1 MNALSEAV
9 VVLLDAAVRSP
20 MYSKHIVVHWMPKLC
35 ILNDP
40 HQIASALINSW
51 MSAPKHFNSFWKGR
65 SHAHL
70 PASVGRWS
78 PSDVVEVCQHIV
90 KCTGCTHDG
99 DCLLDTMQRLPGLG
113 SYLSM
118 AVLRNIAPV
127 FCMNSL
133 FSDKLIFGLSPH
145 TAALSSL
152 DLESVKVHLARQV
165 GQWCAAWGKDVLSAL
180 VCESTKL
187 LLHLGFLP
195 SADAIRKDPADA
207 QRRLNTVALRQWLVV
222 VDKWPRWQQLPA
234 PEGVATATAMG
245 TAIRAVSLDAV
256 AAYTYAKANLLIQ
269 VD

>member
-1 MNALSEAV
+1 
-9 VVLLDAAVRSP
+9 
-20 MYSKHIVVHWMPKLC
+20 MYSKHIVVHWMQKLC

-51 MSAPKHFNSFWKGR
+51 MSAPKRFTSFWKGR

-99 DCLLDTMQRLPGLG
+99 DFLLDTMQRLPGLG
-113 SYLSM
+113 SYLSL

-127 FCMNSL
+127 FGMSGL
-133 FSDKLIFGLSPH
+133 FSDKVIFGLSTH

-152 DLESVKVHLARQV
+152 DLASVKVHLARHA
-165 GQWCAAWGKDVLSAL
+165 GQWCAAWGRDMLAAL

-195 SADAIRKDPADA
+195 STGTTRKDRADA
-207 QRRLNTVALRQWLVV
+207 QRRLNNVALRQWLVI

-234 PEGVATATAMG
+234 TEGVATASAMG
-245 TAIRAVSLDAV
+245 ADIRAVSLDAV
-256 AAYTYAKANLLIQ
+256 AAYTYAEANLLIL